1 MKKLTSYES
10 YAATKHQNAGQENY
24 NLERLTVAVNVL
36 LNNMNEFGYL
46 EQSEIA

>member
-24 NLERLTVAVNVL
+24 NLERLTVNVL